1 MHTNIES
8 MAIGTSVH
16 GGGRQRRTAVRML
29 ALDSVAHGMGIILEQ
44 EKPTPWQHIL
54 AAYRRTSWLKVG
66 GVSW

>member
-29 ALDSVAHGMGIILEQ
+29 ALDSVPMA
-44 EKPTPWQHIL
+44 W
-54 AAYRRTSWLKVG
+54 A
-66 GVSW
+66 